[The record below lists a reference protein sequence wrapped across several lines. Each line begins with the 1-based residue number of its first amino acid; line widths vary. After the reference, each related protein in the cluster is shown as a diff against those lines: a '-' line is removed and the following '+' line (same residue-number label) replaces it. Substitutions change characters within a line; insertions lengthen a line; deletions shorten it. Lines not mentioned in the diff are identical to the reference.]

1 MNPLY
6 VDLLVCNIGLS
17 DHCLVIKDRKHNRI
31 LQSFKPREFPYD
43 SIVLQKQHGAI
54 SFDAINWLI
63 AHAVTV
69 TILDWQGNIRAQI
82 LPSEPISNELKLA
95 QYQAYLDRKVHMRI
109 ARTIVETK
117 LQRQKQFL
125 ESLSESYP
133 VDVPRIVR
141 ISATSE
147 DFMRNSEARY
157 AISYFEQFGKVCKE
171 LGHDFSGRGTKSNM
185 HANDLVNSLLNYG
198 YGVLQTYVQRAISAI
213 GLDNSL
219 PFVHDLGRSRGLVFD
234 FMEFWR
240 TNVDYSVLE
249 TLKRLDA
256 INYRV
261 YRLNDNFEAVLSSDT
276 SKLLF
281 ERVRFNLSLQEIIMN
296 CRVLAKFVLGESRAL
311 SFNLKPIDFKPVFET
326 DRVKGLILSK
336 SARELGMNKSSLWYQ
351 KKRLSERGTIRLY
364 NSSKW
369 HFHNAES

>member
-1 MNPLY
+1 
-6 VDLLVCNIGLS
+6 
-17 DHCLVIKDRKHNRI
+17 
-31 LQSFKPREFPYD
+31 
-43 SIVLQKQHGAI
+43 
-54 SFDAINWLI
+54 
-63 AHAVTV
+63 
-69 TILDWQGNIRAQI
+69 
-82 LPSEPISNELKLA
+82 
-95 QYQAYLDRKVHMRI
+95 
-109 ARTIVETK
+109 
-117 LQRQKQFL
+117 
-125 ESLSESYP
+125 
-133 VDVPRIVR
+133 
-141 ISATSE
+141 
-147 DFMRNSEARY
+147 
-157 AISYFEQFGKVCKE
+157 
-171 LGHDFSGRGTKSNM
+171 
-185 HANDLVNSLLNYG
+185 
-198 YGVLQTYVQRAISAI
+198 
-213 GLDNSL
+213 
-219 PFVHDLGRSRGLVFD
+219 
-234 FMEFWR
+234 MEFWR

-296 CRVLAKFVLGESRAL
+296 CRVLAKFVLGESRTL